1 MISQLETFTKQLN
14 EELNNYIKSAKNT
27 PKGKNMPNTVGI
39 IVWITQSENTVKFY
53 IFVYFYFIISILYKL
68 VSSLKLFEIIKN
80 TEFFLSDI
88 AGYKKFQSST
98 NSLLGDF
105 KRVKQEYFR
114 DWCDNTLSNIKDR
127 NSDIR

>member
-1 MISQLETFTKQLN
+1 MKLVF
-14 EELNNYIKSAKNT
+14 
-27 PKGKNMPNTVGI
+27 
-39 IVWITQSENTVKFY
+39 
-53 IFVYFYFIISILYKL
+53 YKL
-68 VSSLKLFEIIKN
+68 ISSLKLFEIIKN